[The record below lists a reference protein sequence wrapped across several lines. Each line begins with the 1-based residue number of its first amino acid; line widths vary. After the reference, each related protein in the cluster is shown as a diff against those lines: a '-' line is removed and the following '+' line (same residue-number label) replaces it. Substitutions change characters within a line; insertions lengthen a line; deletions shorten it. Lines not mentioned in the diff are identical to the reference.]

1 MKHFE
6 IEHFRYNSANILLFQ
21 VLQCHEDE
29 LTNLVSTMSDGW
41 KFEQLINIGEHFV
54 NCSQHF
60 LCSTA
65 LTSTGWVRMT
75 IKPFFVH
82 TLSNAA
88 VIKSQHW
95 LRIEPG
101 PAGSVNATSV
111 LCRPPNIVSFLY
123 WPPWAI
129 L

>member
-1 MKHFE
+1 MLK

-101 PAGSVNATSV
+101 PAGCYKHFFA
-111 LCRPPNIVSFLY
+111 R
-123 WPPWAI
+123 I
-129 L
+129 LTFGNSDMNFQDLNKA